1 MTPTVAQL
9 LTIHNPDG
17 RGLFIWM
24 QKCARRSRKMTKRAP
39 GKISGLLNWIEA
51 VTPMATGPRGRV
63 LLSALLIAWSLPAAA
78 QSTITIGTNA
88 VLSDG
93 DSQNGNLMLAQSAA
107 LSQAAT
113 IESLSFYVTHA
124 AGQLLLGIYDANG
137 HNGRPGKLL
146 AQTKSFTPVKGWN
159 TQSVVTPVP
168 LAAGNYWLAY
178 LPSSN
183 SLSFVKQNNSGKCY
197 YSGRSFSSG
206 LTTVFSGSPASCT
219 PTTWS
224 FYATLRSTGD
234 TPVNGVCGSA
244 NGVPVTS
251 PPSANLCSA
260 GTASAVTGIGP
271 WSWACAGMSG
281 GAAATCSAPV
291 ATGQCGAANG
301 TTMDAAPMTGLCN
314 IGTPSVVTGSGPW
327 TWTCSAGGAAA
338 SCEAFPPSIG
348 GSILPV
354 DRDASA
360 NWRMAGLLSVGGIP
374 NRATVCATVS
384 PRGGGQDDTANV
396 QNAIE
401 ACPLGQVVSLAAG
414 TFTIAEGSFIQ
425 LDRGVT
431 LRGAGAGSTI
441 LTRTGGA
448 TLNSDNPG
456 NNPTPMILAGPTRYN
471 NNQTA
476 VALTADAAQ
485 GATSIQVASTA
496 GLSVGQI
503 VLLDEASGAGW
514 QLDRIWA
521 NNGYPRIWASPDY
534 RVVWQKHNPNY
545 TYVDDFGP
553 SEYPY
558 QAGTA
563 GCWFSNCDR
572 PTNEIKQI
580 SAISGNTITFNSPIT
595 ISYRVSHTAQLHY
608 YQTPHTMDAGVENM
622 TLQHGDDGN
631 LKFEWCA
638 YCWAKNVENTLWLND
653 GFDIDESFRVQL
665 EGVYVHNAVWPVN
678 GGGGYAISIAN
689 GSAEVLIENSISV
702 LANKVM
708 VDRSA
713 GAGSVVAYNYMDD
726 GYIDGSDAWVETGL
740 NASHMV
746 GGHHVLFEGNYS
758 FNTDSDQ
765 THGNSI
771 YHTFLRNYFSGFR
784 KPFTALDGTAVND
797 AANKPPGVGPL
808 RAGGAHA
815 YAYWFSF
822 IGNVLGTPGQ
832 TNGWTYDCVAAVNDI
847 PTNCIWELGWMDITP
862 QGYDANVPSTA
873 IRHGNYD
880 YVTNGVVWDP
890 NISDQNLPDSMYL
903 SSAPAFFSAG
913 KSYAWPWVNPTGS
926 PQVYT
931 LPAKARYDAG
941 TPFTQ
946 P

>member
-1 MTPTVAQL
+1 MRQA
-9 LTIHNPDG
+9 I
-17 RGLFIWM
+17 
-24 QKCARRSRKMTKRAP
+24 TKKTERAP
-39 GKISGLLNWIEA
+39 GKVFGLLNL
-51 VTPMATGPRGRV
+51 MATWPRGRV
-63 LLSALLIAWSLPAAA
+63 LLSALLISWSLPGAA
-78 QSTITIGTNA
+78 QSSITIGANA
-88 VLSDG
+88 VLSDS
-93 DSQNGNLMLAQSAA
+93 DSQNGNLALAQSAA
-107 LSQAAT
+107 LSQSAT
-113 IESLSFYVTHA
+113 IESLSFYITHA
-124 AGQLLLGIYDANG
+124 TGQLLLGIYDASG
-137 HNGRPGKLL
+137 ANGRPGKLL
-146 AQTKSFTPVKGWN
+146 GQTKSFTPVKGWN
-159 TQSVVTPVP
+159 TQSVVTPVA
-168 LAAGNYWLAY
+168 LGVGNYWLAY

-183 SLSFVKQNNSGKCY
+183 SLSFVKQNNSGNCY
-197 YSGRSFSSG
+197 YNRRSFSSG
-206 LTTVFSGSPASCT
+206 FPTAFPGSPASCA

-224 FYATLRSTGD
+224 FYATLQPTGNP
-234 TPVNGVCGSA
+234 PVNGVCGSA
-244 NGVPVTS
+244 KGAPVTG

-260 GTASAVTGIGP
+260 GTASAVTGNGP
-271 WSWACAGMSG
+271 WSWTCAGVNRGTPAS
-281 GAAATCSAPV
+281 CSAPL
-291 ATGQCGAANG
+291 ATGQCGPANG
-301 TTMDAAPMTGLCN
+301 TTTDAAPATSLCN

-338 SCEAFPPSIG
+338 PCEAFPPSSG

-374 NRATVCATVS
+374 NRTTVCATVS
-384 PRGGGQDDTANV
+384 PLGGGRDDTANI
-396 QNAIE
+396 QNAIN
-401 ACPLGQVVSLAAG
+401 ACPLGQVVSLAAA
-414 TFTIAEGSFIQ
+414 TFTIAEGNYVQ

-431 LRGAGAGSTI
+431 LRGAGAGSTV

-456 NNPTPMILAGPTRYN
+456 AKPSPMILAGPQLYN

-485 GATSIQVASTA
+485 GATSIQVASTT
-496 GLSVGQI
+496 GFSVGQI

-514 QLDRIWA
+514 QPDRIWA
-521 NNGYPRIWASPDY
+521 GNGYPQIWASPDY
-534 RVVWQKHNPNY
+534 RVVWQKHSPNY

-553 SEYPY
+553 NEYPY

-580 SAISGNTITFNSPIT
+580 SAISGNTITFNSPMT
-595 ISYRVSHTAQLHY
+595 ISYRVSHAAQLHY

-689 GSAEVLIENSISV
+689 GSAEVLIENSISM

-726 GYIDGSDAWVETGL
+726 GYINGSDGWVEIGL

-765 THGNSI
+765 THGNAI
-771 YHTFLRNYFSGFR
+771 YQTFLRNYFSGFR

-797 AANKPPGVGPL
+797 ASNCCGPL

-822 IGNVLGTPGQ
+822 IGNVLGTPGHMA
-832 TNGWTYDCVAAVNDI
+832 GWVYDGISGINAFPPTAVW
-847 PTNCIWELGWMDITP
+847 TLGYMDITP
-862 QGYDANVPSTA
+862 QGYDSNVASTA

-880 YVTNGVVWDP
+880 YVTNSVIWDA

-913 KSYAWPWVNPTGS
+913 KGYTWPWVNPTGS
-926 PQVYT
+926 TQVYT